1 MNRIGE
7 VLGFLREGPA
17 YVSGDYISSR
27 LALSRTAVW
36 KYIHQLQQMGYSVDT
51 TKGKGYSLR
60 SAPDRLYPWEIAR
73 HLHTAS
79 MGRTLEY
86 RESVDSTN
94 ALAFSL
100 ALAGAAEGTC
110 VVAEAQDAGKGRLRR
125 TWFSPYGKNLY
136 LSVILRPGLHPA
148 RVYPITFLSSLAV
161 YDTLTALGL
170 RPALK
175 WPNDVLV
182 NGMKLCGTLIEL
194 STEAE
199 LVSFVVVGIG
209 LNINMTREEL
219 DEEIRA
225 KATSMLIE
233 TKNHFERA
241 KVCGMLL
248 DNLEAHYDVLRK
260 DGVVELCR
268 TWEERAQI
276 KGVQME
282 VVQMAD
288 VVRGTAE
295 GIDEDGALLLND
307 NGTIR
312 KIIAGDVSF

>member
-17 YVSGDYISSR
+17 YVSGDYISSK
-27 LALSRTAVW
+27 LDLSRTAVW
-36 KYIHQLQQMGYSVDT
+36 KYINQLKEMGYSVDT
-51 TKGKGYSLR
+51 IKGKGYSL
-60 SAPDRLYPWEIAR
+60 SAAPDRLYPWEIAR
-73 HLHTAS
+73 HLHTVS
-79 MGRTLEY
+79 VGRIIEY
-86 RESVDSTN
+86 RDSVDSTN
-94 ALAFSL
+94 TLAFQMALAN
-100 ALAGAAEGTC
+100 ATEGTC
-110 VVAEAQDAGKGRLRR
+110 VVAEAQDAGRGRLRR
-125 TWFSPYGKNLY
+125 SWFSPHGKNLY

-161 YDTLTALGL
+161 YDTLSALGL
-170 RPALK
+170 RPTLK

-199 LVSFVVVGIG
+199 LVSFVIIGIG
-209 LNINMTREEL
+209 LNINMSSDEL
-219 DEEIRA
+219 NEEIRA
-225 KATSMLIE
+225 KATSMLME

-248 DNLEAHYDVLRK
+248 DNLEKHYDTLRK
-260 DGVVELCR
+260 DGIAALCR
-268 TWEERAQI
+268 IWELRARI

-282 VVQMAD
+282 VVQMAH
-288 VVRGTAE
+288 VVRGIAE

-307 NGTIR
+307 NGKIR